1 VFSTLTFLAEQA
13 IRYKKTPIVTFD
25 QPLYWKAMMIIA
37 NSDDSSPIRQIVLKL
52 GGFHTLMSF
61 IGCIG
66 QLMEGLGLQD
76 LLNLVYAT
84 NTVPHML
91 SGKAIS
97 RAIRGLFLVES
108 AVMFVL
114 INTDIQQVN
123 SSKL

>member
-1 VFSTLTFLAEQA
+1 
-13 IRYKKTPIVTFD
+13 
-25 QPLYWKAMMIIA
+25 MMIIA

-123 SSKL
+123 SSKH

>member
-1 VFSTLTFLAEQA
+1 
-13 IRYKKTPIVTFD
+13 
-25 QPLYWKAMMIIA
+25 MMIIA
-37 NSDDSSPIRQIVLKL
+37 NSDYSSPNRQIVLKL

-61 IGCIG
+61 IGYLG

-91 SGKAIS
+91 SGMAIS

-114 INTDIQQVN
+114 INTDIQLVN